1 MGSTDSFEK
10 TLMLGKIEGGRRRG
24 RQRMRWLNGITNS
37 IDMSLSELWELVMN
51 LEVWCA
57 AIHGVAKSRIQL
69 SNWTKLDWCE
79 AGILH
84 SSGRRS
90 RFLVHTW
97 FGGCL
102 WLCCVS
108 ASSTCFS
115 VVSLSLSWFKMATL
129 GFVQRKLFHNHLQI
143 LWEDLSSGSF
153 LADVLN
159 QEAPITSLGL
169 MLKWDPEMIFSK
181 ILKCAVYYCLL
192 PSFTPSIIL
201 AICYL
206 LCHILI
212 SLQHPSLGKNIVKFT
227 YTNRYLNDES
237 LPYSGYLNLT
247 QR

>member
-1 MGSTDSFEK
+1 MWELDYKEGWVLRIDAFELWSWRRLLRVPWTARRSNQSILKKISSEYSWEELMLKLKLQFFGHMMRSTDSFEK

-69 SNWTKLDWCE
+69 SNWTKLNWCE

-159 QEAPITSLGL
+159 QEAPI
-169 MLKWDPEMIFSK
+169 D
-181 ILKCAVYYCLL
+181 
-192 PSFTPSIIL
+192 
-201 AICYL
+201 
-206 LCHILI
+206 LC
-212 SLQHPSLGKNIVKFT
+212 
-227 YTNRYLNDES
+227 
-237 LPYSGYLNLT
+237 
-247 QR
+247 